1 MANPVSRQLSELD
14 GDSAPEPPSDLKTRL
29 SSGFNKDPQATA
41 SKTSSSN
48 HGVWTHSEL
57 VPASGRVARFLV
69 SKGVKQHDT
78 LSTFIWNSV
87 EWAIL
92 FWAALRLGL
101 KFVPMDPRSVERR
114 EELAYLLS
122 TVRPHVVVVMDEEAA
137 GSFEANGGKGGVE
150 IVPPDSTVLALFTS
164 GTTGKPKGC
173 PVSLRSF
180 VYQVDGYRRMK
191 ICQFDPSSR
200 FLVTSP
206 NVRPLVFLGCFAAWR
221 SGGSMMFPNA
231 GNAFDAES
239 VLNAVEDFQ
248 CTNMFLVPSL
258 VKRIVAEKG
267 KRERKEKKK
276 KKEED
281 FHAEDGGLWI
291 VTGDDAVVDEKSDV
305 FLVGRSKDIF
315 ETNGKV
321 LIPGV
326 TEGCLEKKLG
336 LDNHVVGLP
345 HKGSGT
351 VPVAVVNPAG
361 ESLEGEDGRKSDVD
375 KNEIN
380 RLIESELDQEYRLA
394 DFYRLQDVGLRDWPI
409 NSMGKIVEGEV
420 KEEVLKMG
428 RRTRSVRSGE
438 RKDIEDRIQDA
449 GKR

>member
-1 MANPVSRQLSELD
+1 M
-14 GDSAPEPPSDLKTRL
+14 
-29 SSGFNKDPQATA
+29 
-41 SKTSSSN
+41 
-48 HGVWTHSEL
+48 
-57 VPASGRVARFLV
+57 
-69 SKGVKQHDT
+69 
-78 LSTFIWNSV
+78 
-87 EWAIL
+87 
-92 FWAALRLGL
+92 
-101 KFVPMDPRSVERR
+101 ERR

-150 IVPPDSTVLALFTS
+150 IVSSCSDSKPDWTSLRSLPADETLPPLPGATKVPPDSTVLALFTS

-428 RRTRSVRSGE
+428 EENEE
-438 RKDIEDRIQDA
+438 R
-449 GKR
+449 